1 MAHGTEDATALLG
14 IPELEGMAQTE
25 EAGEIW
31 LAVETRSR
39 RSGCPACGTR
49 VIGHGRRAV
58 KVRDLPMAGRPVVL
72 VWSKRL
78 WRCAD
83 PDCGVGT
90 FSEEIYEIAPRAGLT
105 ERAREV

>member
-58 KVRDLPMAGRPVVL
+58 KVRDVSRAPGI
-72 VWSKRL
+72 
-78 WRCAD
+78 
-83 PDCGVGT
+83 VGHRI
-90 FSEEIYEIAPRAGLT
+90 EEGQDGTHDGGQRRDE
-105 ERAREV
+105 